1 MTDPADPPPEPPPA
15 TPGPS
20 TRVVAPGDH
29 VVRIALGHGFRRIA
43 TIWDDPANAALKER
57 RVNPH
62 TLAPGDTV
70 VVPVL
75 EPFEAGKATDA
86 THRLVVSAVGLL
98 LNIRLEGFE
107 RQPLKNR
114 FYQLVVGERDLTGP
128 GAIPSVPITGKTDS
142 KGELSEPIPENA
154 ALGELTVHEGQ
165 TEDTPVEVKVRL
177 LIGQLPPANTVRG
190 LQIRLNNMGYF
201 AGFDEKHT
209 EQLRWAVE
217 EFEHDHGIPEQGKF
231 DDPKTINRIAHEHGD
246 LLSSEKVK

>member
-1 MTDPADPPPEPPPA
+1 VTQPSDPAAPPSP
-15 TPGPS
+15 TGPF
-20 TRVVAPGDH
+20 TRVVVPGDH
-29 VVRIALGHGFRRIA
+29 VVKIAVSHGLRRIA
-43 TIWDDPANAALKER
+43 TIWDDPANAELKQE

-62 TLAPGDTV
+62 TLAPGDRV

-75 EPFEAGKATDA
+75 EPFEASKATDT
-86 THRLVVSAVGLL
+86 THRLVVSATGLL

-128 GAIPSVPITGKTDS
+128 GAIPSVPVTGKTDA

-154 ALGELTVHEGQ
+154 ALGELTVHEGD
-165 TEDTPVEVKVRL
+165 TEDTPLEVKFRL
-177 LIGQLPPANTVRG
+177 LIGLLPPANTVRG

-201 AGFDEKHT
+201 AGFDEKDT

-217 EFEHDHGIPEQGKF
+217 EFEHDHGIEEKGKF
-231 DDPKTINRIAHEHGD
+231 DDPKTINKIAHEHGD
-246 LLSSEKVK
+246 LLPSEKVP